1 MQSVL
6 AKWYCGCLTILLEM
20 ELRNVGKG
28 TKVGTKYILLHLRRA
43 EVQLISPRPL
53 DCWRRLQ
60 ESAGLSLVS
69 SLVPWM

>member
-28 TKVGTKYILLHLRRA
+28 TKVGTKYILLDLRRA

-53 DCWRRLQ
+53 DSREFGHELGVITC
-60 ESAGLSLVS
+60 SLDVKQGF
-69 SLVPWM
+69 